1 MHLQGCPHAAFH
13 PPSSPPPSPPS
24 LLLLPLLPSRRHCH
38 HSSLLLPPLPSLA
51 ASRSPPLPHP
61 RRSAEPQPPPA
72 APRKL
77 EGQVQDVPVACG
89 NELQMV
95 LFSTHRCE
103 IAPPLGGLHT
113 TSMPCTSSCWG
124 TPNPWAHCLGA
135 TALVTTAH
143 LCSTCLAGWATN
155 MQPKPAQHLAASCR
169 LGHAILSARLSA
181 STCHLR
187 QGAPHQPISCFTH
200 QCPTSKKCKA
210 PLWAPSPARP
220 KALPAQPCPPMP
232 RTP

>member
-1 MHLQGCPHAAFH
+1 
-13 PPSSPPPSPPS
+13 
-24 LLLLPLLPSRRHCH
+24 
-38 HSSLLLPPLPSLA
+38 
-51 ASRSPPLPHP
+51 
-61 RRSAEPQPPPA
+61 
-72 APRKL
+72 
-77 EGQVQDVPVACG
+77 
-89 NELQMV
+89 MV

-143 LCSTCLAGWATN
+143 FVQLAWQAGHQTCSQSPHGG
-155 MQPKPAQHLAASCR
+155 PQHLAASYR
-169 LGHAILSARLSA
+169 LGHAMLSARLSA

-210 PLWAPSPARP
+210 SLWAPSLAKP
-220 KALPAQPCPPMP
+220 KALPAQACPPMP
-232 RTP
+232 RTPQGGTLACLAAFGWDGEALGPFQC

>member
-1 MHLQGCPHAAFH
+1 MGAKAATGGGWAPNLQVQAKPCPAEPRNLIAFARPSSLPAHNPAALCSLLSHTKRPGTALGRSPPQNFVGVSNRSAGPLHLQGCPHAAFH

-51 ASRSPPLPHP
+51 ASRLPPLPHP

-77 EGQVQDVPVACG
+77 EEQEQVPVACG

-135 TALVTTAH
+135 TALVTTTH
-143 LCSTCLAGWATN
+143 LC
-155 MQPKPAQHLAASCR
+155 
-169 LGHAILSARLSA
+169 
-181 STCHLR
+181 
-187 QGAPHQPISCFTH
+187 
-200 QCPTSKKCKA
+200 
-210 PLWAPSPARP
+210 
-220 KALPAQPCPPMP
+220 
-232 RTP
+232 

>member
-1 MHLQGCPHAAFH
+1 M
-13 PPSSPPPSPPS
+13 
-24 LLLLPLLPSRRHCH
+24 
-38 HSSLLLPPLPSLA
+38 
-51 ASRSPPLPHP
+51 
-61 RRSAEPQPPPA
+61 
-72 APRKL
+72 
-77 EGQVQDVPVACG
+77 VPVACG

-143 LCSTCLAGWATN
+143 LCSTWLAGWATN

-181 STCHLR
+181 STCHEAR
-187 QGAPHQPISCFTH
+187 R
-200 QCPTSKKCKA
+200 TSSA
-210 PLWAPSPARP
+210 HFLFY
-220 KALPAQPCPPMP
+220 PPMP
-232 RTP
+232 HPKKVQGTPVGPQPSQAQGTACTTLPPHAANTLGGHPRMSNGLWMGWRSTWPALILICHAAHLLGHHPQGRLFSAAGPPPPINCAFQVGWRST

>member
-1 MHLQGCPHAAFH
+1 M
-13 PPSSPPPSPPS
+13 
-24 LLLLPLLPSRRHCH
+24 
-38 HSSLLLPPLPSLA
+38 
-51 ASRSPPLPHP
+51 
-61 RRSAEPQPPPA
+61 
-72 APRKL
+72 
-77 EGQVQDVPVACG
+77 QVVPVACG

-135 TALVTTAH
+135 TAFVTTAH

-169 LGHAILSARLSA
+169 LGHAMLSARLSA
-181 STCHLR
+181 STCHEARRTSSAHFLFYPPMPHLKKGGR
-187 QGAPHQPISCFTH
+187 PVGPRPQPNQGTG
-200 QCPTSKKCKA
+200 
-210 PLWAPSPARP
+210 
-220 KALPAQPCPPMP
+220 LPAQACPPMP
-232 RTP
+232 RAPRQGAFACLAAFGWGGEALGPF